1 MSRTSTPS
9 PRPYTPISGR
19 IWRLAVVLA
28 LGGVMA
34 GLDGSIVNV
43 GLATIRDDLDASLTA
58 IQWVSSGYLLALAAA
73 LPVCG
78 WLSRRV
84 GAGRLWLWS
93 LAGFTLASGLCAA
106 AWNVELLIV
115 FRVLQGMAGGLLVP
129 TGMTVLAQAAGA
141 SQLGRLMATSSV
153 PAILAPGVG
162 PVLGAVLLAQLSWHW
177 MFLINVPIGLA
188 SLAVG
193 VRTVPVRSAGED
205 EAGQPLD
212 VPALLLV
219 VPGLPLLVYGI
230 THAAETRSLLTAAVA
245 GPLALGLALLAAFT
259 RRCLTSPH
267 PLVDLRLFG
276 DRVYRAASVEVLFN
290 GAALF
295 GGLIVMP
302 LYFQLLLARDIIDT
316 GLLLIAFSVGAAVT
330 FPVAGRLTDRFGGPP
345 VAVAGLLVTAAS
357 TLPFAVL
364 PADPDLVLVEAL
376 QVIRGIGLALSGM
389 PVVTTALAA
398 VRRHQIPDATTQVNA
413 LSRVGGA
420 LGSALFIVVLT
431 GQLPTDATGPATLD
445 GFRNTFSWLA
455 AATLGALVG
464 AVWLLHETRRAG
476 THTTPPP
483 RTPTRT
489 KTETTS

>member
-1 MSRTSTPS
+1 
-9 PRPYTPISGR
+9 
-19 IWRLAVVLA
+19 
-28 LGGVMA
+28 MA
-34 GLDGSIVNV
+34 GLDGSIVTV
-43 GLATIRDDLDASLTA
+43 GLARIGDDLDASLTA
-58 IQWVSSGYLLALAAA
+58 VQWVSGGYLLALAAA

-93 LAGFTLASGLCAA
+93 LTGFTLASGLCAA

-115 FRVLQGMAGGLLVP
+115 FRLLQGIAGGLLVP
-129 TGMTVLAQAAGA
+129 TSMTVLAQAAGPA
-141 SQLGRLMATSSV
+141 QLGRLLATSSV

-162 PVLGAVLLAQLSWHW
+162 PVLGALLLTQLSWHW
-177 MFLINVPIGLA
+177 MFLVNVPIGLV

-193 VRTVPVRSAGED
+193 VRTVPVGPAQED
-205 EAGQPLD
+205 EPGRSLD
-212 VPALLLV
+212 IPALLLV
-219 VPGLPLLVYGI
+219 APGLPLLVFGI
-230 THAAETRSLLTAAVA
+230 TQAAETRHLLTPAVA
-245 GPLALGLALLAAFT
+245 APLALGLALLTAFAH
-259 RRCLTSPH
+259 RCLTSPY

-302 LYFQLLLARDIIDT
+302 LYFQLLLARDILDT

-330 FPVAGRLTDRFGGPP
+330 FPVAGWLTDRFGGPP
-345 VAVAGLLVTAAS
+345 VAIAGLLVTAAS

-364 PADPDLVLVEAL
+364 PADPDLFLVEAL

-389 PVVTTALAA
+389 PIVSTALAT

-431 GQLPTDATGPATLD
+431 RQLPDDAAGPATLD
-445 GFRNTFSWLA
+445 GFQNTFAWLT
-455 AATLGALVG
+455 AATFGALIG
-464 AVWLLHETRRAG
+464 ALWLLRETRRA
-476 THTTPPP
+476 TT
-483 RTPTRT
+483 RTTLSSRAPTWT
-489 KTETTS
+489 KTETTP

>member
-1 MSRTSTPS
+1 VSRTSTP
-9 PRPYTPISGR
+9 TPQPPVPIPGR
-19 IWRLAVVLA
+19 TWRLAVVLA

-43 GLATIRDDLDASLTA
+43 GLATIQDDLDASLTA
-58 IQWVSSGYLLALAAA
+58 VQWVSSGYLLALAAA

-115 FRVLQGMAGGLLVP
+115 LRVLQGIAGGLLVP
-129 TGMTVLAQAAGA
+129 TSMTVLAQAAGP

-188 SLAVG
+188 SLVVG
-193 VRTVPVRSAGED
+193 VRTVPVRAADED

-212 VPALLLV
+212 IPALLLV

-230 THAAETRSLLTAAVA
+230 THAAETRNLLTPAVA

-267 PLVDLRLFG
+267 PLVDLRLFS

-302 LYFQLLLARDIIDT
+302 LYFQLLLTRDIIDT
-316 GLLLIAFSVGAAVT
+316 GLLLIAFSLGAAVT

-389 PVVTTALAA
+389 PIVSTALAT

-431 GQLPTDATGPATLD
+431 SQLPTDTSGPAALAS
-445 GFRNTFSWLA
+445 FQNTFSWLT
-455 AATLGALVG
+455 AATFGALIG
-464 AVWLLHETRRAG
+464 ALWLLHETRRAG
-476 THTTPPP
+476 TYTTLPPHS
-483 RTPTRT
+483 PTWT
-489 KTETTS
+489 KTETTP